1 MCRERINIL
10 VTPESA
16 ARERLTRARLLLRAL
31 TFIIRNADAQLEL
44 FLSPAMDFHLM
55 PWRPVSVFITR
66 DGETTQEWITQDEF
80 NIFPIYYIL
89 Y

>member
-1 MCRERINIL
+1 MCRVRINVL

-31 TFIIRNADAQLEL
+31 SFIIRNADAHLEL
-44 FLSPAMDFHLM
+44 FLPPAMDFHLM

-66 DGETTQEWITQDEF
+66 DNETTQEWLTQDEL